1 MKLNI
6 LKIFYDCFII
16 PTSEYFQDIKFIIKN
31 EF

>member
-6 LKIFYDCFII
+6 LKIFYDYFII
-16 PTSEYFQDIKFIIKN
+16 PTYEYLQDIKFIIKN